1 VKLALMRSETGEDKM
16 QNLSRAA
23 SLILRHLQFEYAMH
37 YDVQA
42 FHAPSECHGLIVKGE
57 AKRWRATARKI
68 KALTGHHPKVV
79 IKVIE
84 QRISPKAAYRLGFHE
99 VPVFGTRH

>member
-1 VKLALMRSETGEDKM
+1 M

-23 SLILRHLQFEYAMH
+23 SLIFRHIQCECAMH
-37 YDVQA
+37 EDVDA
-42 FHAPSECHGLIVKGE
+42 FHAPSECHGLVARGE

-79 IKVIE
+79 LKVIE
-84 QRISPKAAYRLGFHE
+84 QRITPKAAYRMGFHAA
-99 VPVFGTRH
+99 PIFGTRH